1 MELVDQELATPR
13 FSSESSPAYLETVRK
28 FILENLANKLAG
40 TRKSR
45 GMFDALEREV
55 EWDEDTDLSMGASG
69 LWLTGLYDRRLT
81 KMISK
86 KLDADKAVVDNSSKV
101 TERQLRSFL
110 NLCWVKYVK
119 ARIEPGSNHFNRLI
133 RIVLLNLFQVL
144 LLGLW
149 VHNPSVNLGHK

>member
-149 VHNPSVNLGHK
+149 AHNPSVNLGHK

>member
-13 FSSESSPAYLETVRK
+13 FSSESSPAYLKTVRK

>member
-45 GMFDALEREV
+45 GMFDALEREA

-69 LWLTGLYDRRLT
+69 LCLTGLCERQLT
-81 KMISK
+81 KMI
-86 KLDADKAVVDNSSKV
+86 LDADKAVVDNSSKV

-133 RIVLLNLFQVL
+133 IRIVLLNLFQVL

-149 VHNPSVNLGHK
+149 VHNPSANLGRK

>member
-40 TRKSR
+40 TRKGR

-69 LWLTGLYDRRLT
+69 LWLTGLYGRRLT

-86 KLDADKAVVDNSSKV
+86 K
-101 TERQLRSFL
+101 
-110 NLCWVKYVK
+110 
-119 ARIEPGSNHFNRLI
+119 I
-133 RIVLLNLFQVL
+133 RR
-144 LLGLW
+144 G
-149 VHNPSVNLGHK
+149 